1 MKKIY
6 ISELSKLVGISKRTL
21 HHYDDIGLLKPSL
34 GVGISNGYRLYSD
47 KDLLKLKQI
56 IALKIF
62 GFKLSSIKDIL
73 DSNIDLYPIFK
84 KQIELLEKKAKASSE
99 VINLLR
105 ELIDN
110 YDINKNLSWE
120 QILERVERSKHILFN
135 KKT

>member
-1 MKKIY
+1 M
-6 ISELSKLVGISKRTL
+6 
-21 HHYDDIGLLKPSL
+21 
-34 GVGISNGYRLYSD
+34 
-47 KDLLKLKQI
+47 KQI